1 MKRTVIALSLVLAA
15 ASTFAQTRSVHTEDL
30 TWYEIRDAMAAGKTT
45 AIVFAGGIE
54 QNGPHMAVI
63 KHNAIARY
71 TAGKIAEQL
80 GNALVYP
87 IVPFS
92 PAGDPVER
100 TGHSRFV
107 GTVSLSSE
115 VFMGVMRQVALSA
128 LSGGFKN
135 VFVMGDHGC
144 GQSELKLAA
153 ETLDAEWRGKG
164 SHVYY
169 IAFTKATQQTNAYLS
184 EHKIPG
190 GGHAGV
196 AETAQLLFLDNGKAI
211 RKDKLTAAKGQPEPS
226 TGING
231 DPSPATAEMG
241 KMFLDMKVADASEQ
255 IKKAIAD
262 QTAAKK

>member
-1 MKRTVIALSLVLAA
+1 VKQTLMVLGLVLAA
-15 ASTFAQTRSVHTEDL
+15 STAFGQTRSVFSEDL
-30 TWYEIRDAMAAGKTT
+30 TWFEIRDAIAGGKTS

-54 QNGPHMAVI
+54 QNGPHMTIV
-63 KHNAIARY
+63 KHNAIGRY
-71 TAGKIAEQL
+71 VAGTMAEQL

-92 PAGDPVER
+92 PAGDPVEK
-100 TGHSRFV
+100 TGHARFV

-135 VFVMGDHGC
+135 VFLMGDHGG

-153 ETLDAEWRGKG
+153 ETLDAEWRAKG
-164 SHVYY
+164 AHVYY
-169 IAFTKATQQTNAYLS
+169 VAFTKSAQQTNAYLA

-196 AETAQLLFLDNGKAI
+196 AETSQVMFLDGQKWI
-211 RKDKLTAAKGQPEPS
+211 RKDKLTAAKGQPEPT
-226 TGING
+226 TGVNG

-241 KMFLDMKVADASEQ
+241 KMFLDLKVADGVEQ
-255 IKKAIAD
+255 IRKSIAEQQKK
-262 QTAAKK
+262 

>member
-1 MKRTVIALSLVLAA
+1 MMALGFVLAA
-15 ASTFAQTRSVHTEDL
+15 STAFSQTRSVFTEDL
-30 TWYEIRDAMAAGKTT
+30 TWLEIRDAMASGKTT
-45 AIVFAGGIE
+45 AIVFAGGVE
-54 QNGPHMAVI
+54 QNGPHMTMI

-71 TAGKIAEQL
+71 EAGKIAEQL

-92 PAGDPVER
+92 PAGDPVEK

-135 VFVMGDHGC
+135 VFLMGDHGG
-144 GQSELKLAA
+144 GQAELKLAA
-153 ETLDAEWRGKG
+153 ETLDAEWKAKG
-164 SHVYY
+164 ARVFYV
-169 IAFTKATQQTNAYLS
+169 AFTKSAQQTNAYLA
-184 EHKIPG
+184 ERKIPG

-196 AETAQLLFLDNGKAI
+196 AETSSLLFLDGAKWI
-211 RKDKLTAAKGQPEPS
+211 RKDKLTAAKGQPEPA

-241 KMFLDMKVADASEQ
+241 KMFLDFKVADAVEQ
-255 IKKAIAD
+255 IRKSITEQKK
-262 QTAAKK
+262 

>member
-1 MKRTVIALSLVLAA
+1 MALGFVLAA
-15 ASTFAQTRSVHTEDL
+15 STAFSQTRSVFIEDL
-30 TWYEIRDAMAAGKTT
+30 TWLEVRDAMAAGKTT
-45 AIVFAGGIE
+45 AIVFAGGVE
-54 QNGPHMAVI
+54 QNGPHMTMV

-71 TAGKIAEQL
+71 EAGQMAEQL

-92 PAGDPVER
+92 PAGDPVEK

-135 VFVMGDHGC
+135 VFLMGDHGG
-144 GQSELKLAA
+144 GQAELKLAA
-153 ETLDAEWRGKG
+153 ETLDAEWKPKG
-164 SHVYY
+164 ARVFYV
-169 IAFTKATQQTNAYLS
+169 AFTKSTQQTNAYLA
-184 EHKIPG
+184 ERKIPG

-196 AETAQLLFLDNGKAI
+196 AETSQLLFLDGAKWI
-211 RKDKLTAAKGQPEPS
+211 RKDKLTAAKGQPEPT

-241 KMFLDMKVADASEQ
+241 KMFLDFKVADAVEQ
-255 IKKAIAD
+255 IRKSIAEQKK
-262 QTAAKK
+262 